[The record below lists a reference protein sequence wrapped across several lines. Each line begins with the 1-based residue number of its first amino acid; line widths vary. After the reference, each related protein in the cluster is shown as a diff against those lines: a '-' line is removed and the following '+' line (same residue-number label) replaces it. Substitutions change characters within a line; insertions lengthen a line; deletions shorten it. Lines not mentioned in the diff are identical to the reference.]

1 MSERAAAAAAR
12 VVQPAEG
19 PSLNLA
25 AFRAL
30 APAAGWDEAFGRCV
44 EVVLGHEGGFSDHPE
59 DPGGATNFGITHK
72 TLAEFRGV
80 DSVTKEDVRN
90 LTRDEAKEIY
100 RARYWLPLR
109 CNDLPPGVDLMVFD
123 FGVNAGIGRAARTL
137 QACAHVTADGAIG
150 PITLAAVRAI
160 DPKRLIMEMAE
171 ARERFYWG
179 LPTFDTFGR
188 GWLRRVDETRIAAL
202 RMATE
207 CAPAMAG
214 GGMVAA

>member
-1 MSERAAAAAAR
+1 VRQLQAAQAATQAEAVARLRSEQAEQLRIVEAMSERAAAAAAR

-100 RARYWLPLR
+100 RAR
-109 CNDLPPGVDLMVFD
+109 
-123 FGVNAGIGRAARTL
+123 
-137 QACAHVTADGAIG
+137 
-150 PITLAAVRAI
+150 
-160 DPKRLIMEMAE
+160 
-171 ARERFYWG
+171 
-179 LPTFDTFGR
+179 
-188 GWLRRVDETRIAAL
+188 
-202 RMATE
+202 
-207 CAPAMAG
+207 
-214 GGMVAA
+214 